1 MPLALDLVHEMVSG
15 GGDVLYYVQAKT
27 SATACAVVLD
37 DSEQVLLMLLA
48 EADQLRCC
56 EACVGREAL
65 SGVVLQA
72 AGGAGAAAVAMVMC
86 CVCGRVFR
94 GRNRHQNLS
103 THMRIHTGETPFPCP
118 HCPYR
123 AKRKAH
129 LQMHLERIHSPRAAA
144 GSAWRDGRPPPHHLP
159 QPSHLPLL
167 PPQPASS
174 NSSPPLSSP
183 SLTLSTSL
191 QQKQ

>member
-1 MPLALDLVHEMVSG
+1 
-15 GGDVLYYVQAKT
+15 
-27 SATACAVVLD
+27 
-37 DSEQVLLMLLA
+37 MLWGVCRA
-48 EADQLRCC
+48 
-56 EACVGREAL
+56 GPL

-144 GSAWRDGRPPPHHLP
+144 VAAWRDGRPPAHHLP
-159 QPSHLPLL
+159 QPSHLPL
-167 PPQPASS
+167 PPPPPAPA
-174 NSSPPLSSP
+174 NPSPPLPSP
-183 SLTLSTSL
+183 SLPMSTPL